1 MQRFLIFMALS
12 TLLLL
17 VSPLQSAETVNSP
30 LPELTLTVPED
41 QAARDYLGLNKP
53 AGESFTIEEID
64 ADILV
69 IELFSMYCPFCQE
82 EAPLVNELYQA
93 MKDYSVGD
101 YSLKIIGLGANNTQF
116 EVDHFQET
124 YSVAFPLF
132 PDKDMSMYEALE
144 GKGTPGFV
152 CAKRGDDGKFTII
165 MRQSG
170 GFNQAEEFLSQLLQK
185 GELK

>member
-1 MQRFLIFMALS
+1 MQRFLIFLALS
-12 TLLLL
+12 SLLLF
-17 VSPLQSAETVNSP
+17 VPPTQSTETTNSP
-30 LPELTLTVPED
+30 LPELMLIAPADEAD
-41 QAARDYLGLNKP
+41 RKYLGINKAP
-53 AGESFTIEEID
+53 GESFTIDAID
-64 ADILV
+64 ADIIV

-82 EAPLVNELYQA
+82 EAPLVNELYQL
-93 MKDYSVGD
+93 MKDYSVGEF
-101 YSLKIIGLGANNTQF
+101 SLKIIGLGANNTQF

-124 YSVAFPLF
+124 YEVAFPLF
-132 PDKDMSMYEALE
+132 ADKDMSMYKALE

-152 CAKRGDDGKFTII
+152 CAKKGKDGKFTVI